1 MGKQRRK
8 FETGFKQ
15 QIVQEVE
22 SGLLAVSAASRK
34 YQISGSVIDRWRR
47 QARQGGLQAAPSVRE
62 KFLERENREL
72 KEKLAELYLENDHLK
87 KTRGLATPAQKRH
100 YLRDHRREFGSVAQG
115 IEVMKL
121 ASSSYYYKPK
131 IDVEGQARSEA
142 ELRDHIERIQG
153 EFSGYGYRRLGKQ
166 LRREGINVND
176 KRIRRVQRKYQL
188 FPIRW
193 QSFKIATTDSNH
205 GHKVYPNLL
214 AGLTLTGINQA
225 WVADITATS
234 AS

>member
-34 YQISGSVIDRWRR
+34 HQISGSVIDRWRR

-87 KTRGLATPAQKRH
+87 KLGDW
-100 YLRDHRREFGSVAQG
+100 LR
-115 IEVMKL
+115 
-121 ASSSYYYKPK
+121 
-131 IDVEGQARSEA
+131 
-142 ELRDHIERIQG
+142 
-153 EFSGYGYRRLGKQ
+153 
-166 LRREGINVND
+166 
-176 KRIRRVQRKYQL
+176 QRK
-188 FPIRW
+188 
-193 QSFKIATTDSNH
+193 SVTTS
-205 GHKVYPNLL
+205 V
-214 AGLTLTGINQA
+214 
-225 WVADITATS
+225 ITAES
-234 AS
+234 LARLPKGSKS